1 MKRMNTMA
9 SFSASFSPSRLWQ
22 ILAGILLI
30 PGGWIGWNLYADH
43 VATGLQERAALT
55 KQTHVVDE
63 NLEHQLI
70 ATHHALNAIR
80 AELPKLLAQK
90 EGLTLL
96 KQRLQIMRD
105 AMPTT
110 RAITVFDAQGT
121 LIARS
126 PDQFT
131 GQNFSQRD
139 YFQIARQGGNAATLY
154 VAPPF
159 LAATK
164 EYVLNMS
171 KVVLDAR
178 GNFDGIVLVS
188 LGPEY
193 FSTLLRSVLY
203 APDMRSELIHAS
215 GKLVF
220 QAPAQKKPD
229 ATELPAKLVAKP
241 DAFFT
246 RHMETGQAS
255 SVFEGSTTSGAE
267 ERKDR
272 ADRLMVF
279 RTIQPAAVSMDR
291 PLVFVVSRDIAAL
304 FAPWRTDFLV
314 QGSLYVL
321 LVLASTLGMY
331 SWQRRRREYARLV
344 AEQEAQREQV
354 AEILYKQAEALT
366 LSNAELTRLGEAM
379 AHHFQEPV
387 RRLASFT
394 QRLLARSDLVKDE
407 DSRISLNFINAES
420 SRLSLLVAEAQRYL
434 ALDHGNISTTNGV
447 DSGVVLRQCI
457 AHADANADADIVVHE
472 PLPPVRLHEK
482 LLRELFVILLDNALR
497 YRHAQRRLHMDVSAS
512 TQGERVVFRFAD
524 NGSGIAPEYRT
535 QVLQLFTRL
544 VPSSIPGTGMGLAL
558 ANKIIHIVGGHLHI
572 EDGLDGG
579 ACIVFDLPL
588 DR

>member
-1 MKRMNTMA
+1 MKRINTMP
-9 SFSASFSPSRLWQ
+9 SVSPSRLWQ

-30 PGGWIGWNLYADH
+30 LGGWIGWNLYADY
-43 VATGLQERAALT
+43 VATDLQERAALT

-80 AELPKLLAQK
+80 SELPKLLAQK
-90 EGLTLL
+90 DGLTLL

-126 PDQFT
+126 PDQFA
-131 GQNFSQRD
+131 GQNFSKRD

-171 KVVLDAR
+171 KVVLNAHGD
-178 GNFDGIVLVS
+178 FDGIVLVS

-203 APDMRSELIHAS
+203 APDMHSELIHAN
-215 GKLVF
+215 GKMVF
-220 QAPAQKKPD
+220 QAPEQNKTQ
-229 ATELPAKLVAKP
+229 ATDLGTKP

-246 RHMETGQAS
+246 QHMASGQPG
-255 SVFEGSTTSGAE
+255 SVFEGTQTSTGE
-267 ERKDR
+267 
-272 ADRLMVF
+272 DRLMVF

-291 PLVFVVSRDIAAL
+291 PLVFAVSRDISAL
-304 FAPWRTDFLV
+304 FAPWRTDILV
-314 QGSLYVL
+314 QGSLYLL
-321 LVLASTLGMY
+321 LVFVSTLGMS
-331 SWQRRRREYARLV
+331 SWQRRRREYERLV
-344 AEQEAQREQV
+344 AEQEAQRQQV
-354 AEILYKQAEALT
+354 AEVLYKQAEALT

-379 AHHFQEPV
+379 AHHFQEPA
-387 RRLASFT
+387 RRLVSFT
-394 QRLLARSDLVKDE
+394 QRLLAKSDLAKDE
-407 DSRISLNFINAES
+407 DSRLSLNFINAES
-420 SRLSLLVAEAQRYL
+420 KRLSLLVGEAQRYL
-434 ALDHGNISTTNGV
+434 ALDHGNINSGKGA

-457 AHADANADADIVVHE
+457 ATAGTAITDANADIVLHD
-472 PLPPVRLHEK
+472 PLPPVQLNAK
-482 LLRELFVILLDNALR
+482 PLRELFTILLDNALR
-497 YRHAQRRLHMDVSAS
+497 YRHAQRRLRIEVSAS
-512 TQGERVVFRFAD
+512 TQRERAVFRFSD
-524 NGSGIAPEYRT
+524 NGSGIAPEYRS
-535 QVLQLFTRL
+535 QALQLFTRL

-558 ANKIIHIVGGHLHI
+558 ANKIVHMVAGHLHI

-588 DR
+588 EMKV

>member
-1 MKRMNTMA
+1 MKKMSEMA

-30 PGGWIGWNLYADH
+30 PGVWIGWNLYADY
-43 VATGLQERAALT
+43 VATGLQERTGLT
-55 KQTHVVDE
+55 KQTQVVNE

-70 ATHHALNAIR
+70 ATHHTLNAIR
-80 AELPKLLAQK
+80 AELPKLLAQRD
-90 EGLTLL
+90 GLTLL

-126 PDQFT
+126 PDQFA

-139 YFQIARQGGNAATLY
+139 YFQIARQGGNASTLY

-171 KVVLDAR
+171 KVVLNAQGD
-178 GNFDGIVLVS
+178 FDGIVLVS

-229 ATELPAKLVAKP
+229 ATGLLAQP

-255 SVFEGSTTSGAE
+255 SVFEGGTTSGGE
-267 ERKDR
+267 ER
-272 ADRLMVF
+272 ADRLMIF

-304 FAPWRTDFLV
+304 FAPWRTDLLV
-314 QGSLYVL
+314 QASLYVL

-331 SWQRRRREYARLV
+331 SWQRRRREYERLV

-379 AHHFQEPV
+379 AHHFQEPA

-394 QRLLARSDLVKDE
+394 QRLLARSDLVQDE
-407 DSRISLNFINAES
+407 DSRLSLNFINAES
-420 SRLSLLVAEAQRYL
+420 RRLSLLVAEAQRYL

-457 AHADANADADIVVHE
+457 AHTDADANADIVLHE

>member
-1 MKRMNTMA
+1 M
-9 SFSASFSPSRLWQ
+9 
-22 ILAGILLI
+22 IL
-30 PGGWIGWNLYADH
+30 GGWIGWNLYADY
-43 VATGLQERAALT
+43 VATDLQERAGLT

-63 NLEHQLI
+63 NLKHQLI

-90 EGLTLL
+90 DGLTLL

-126 PDQFT
+126 PDQFA
-131 GQNFSQRD
+131 GQNFSKRD

-171 KVVLDAR
+171 KVVLNANGD
-178 GNFDGIVLVS
+178 FDGIVLVS

-215 GKLVF
+215 GKRVF
-220 QAPAQKKPD
+220 QAPEQNKTGTTD
-229 ATELPAKLVAKP
+229 LGDKP

-246 RHMETGQAS
+246 QHMTSGQPS
-255 SVFEGSTTSGAE
+255 SVFEGIKDSSGE
-267 ERKDR
+267 N
-272 ADRLMVF
+272 RLMVF
-279 RTIQPAAVSMDR
+279 RTIQPAVVSMDR
-291 PLVFVVSRDIAAL
+291 PLVFVVSRDISDL
-304 FAPWRTDFLV
+304 FAPWRTDILV
-314 QGSLYVL
+314 QGGLYIL

-331 SWQRRRREYARLV
+331 SWQKRRREYDRLM
-344 AEQEAQREQV
+344 AEQEAQRQQV
-354 AEILYKQAEALT
+354 AEILYQQAESLT

-379 AHHFQEPV
+379 AHHFQEPA

-394 QRLLARSDLVKDE
+394 QRLLAKSDLVKDE

-420 SRLSLLVAEAQRYL
+420 RRLSLLVGEAQRYL
-434 ALDHGNISTTNGV
+434 ALDHGNIGSEKGT

-457 AHADANADADIVVHE
+457 ATAAATITDADANIILHE
-472 PLPPVRLHEK
+472 PLPPVRLNEK
-482 LLRELFVILLDNALR
+482 PMRELFTILLDNALR
-497 YRHAQRRLHMDVSAS
+497 YRQAQRRLHIEVSAS
-512 TQGERVVFRFAD
+512 TQGERAVFRFAD
-524 NGSGIAPEYRT
+524 NGSGIAPEYRS

-544 VPSSIPGTGMGLAL
+544 APSTTPGTGMGLAL
-558 ANKIIHIVGGHLHI
+558 ANKITHLVGGHLHI

-579 ACIVFDLPL
+579 ACVVFDLPL
-588 DR
+588 EIKA